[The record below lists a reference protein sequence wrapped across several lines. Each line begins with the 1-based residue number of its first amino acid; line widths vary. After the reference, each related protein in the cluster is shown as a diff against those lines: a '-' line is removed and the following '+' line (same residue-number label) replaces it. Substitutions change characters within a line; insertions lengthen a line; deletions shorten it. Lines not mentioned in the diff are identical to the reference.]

1 MKEIGLYEA
10 KTNLSALVTEV
21 SASGSTIALTK
32 HGKVVALLTPPS
44 ASSAPVRGMLK
55 SPAFS
60 IATDF
65 DEDSAGFDEL
75 FEEDPEDRRVML
87 SKVAEDSADYRTNTD
102 A

>member
-10 KTNLSALVTEV
+10 KTKLSALVSEV
-21 SASGSTIALTK
+21 SASGNTIALTK

-65 DEDSAGFDEL
+65 DAASAGFDEL
-75 FEEDPEDRRVML
+75 FEEDPEDRRFIL
-87 SKVAEDSADYRTNTD
+87 SKVAEDPADYQSKSD
-102 A
+102 S